1 VEGFIDDLEDL
12 IDDLHHSDTLDAELI
27 LIFQKIEH
35 YEIACYA
42 ALVIYARMLGYEQAS
57 EMLQDSLDEEYEA
70 DNKFDKLSEE
80 IIMNVLVKYH

>member
-1 VEGFIDDLEDL
+1 
-12 IDDLHHSDTLDAELI
+12 
-27 LIFQKIEH
+27 
-35 YEIACYA
+35 
-42 ALVIYARMLGYEQAS
+42 MLGYEQAS